1 MAHACRCH
9 RDRETTPGCSRTSSP
24 TTRLET
30 RPAASASATRRSTSS
45 AAGRRPTTAT
55 ATTSPAATSS
65 HALGSS
71 LRLRAPG
78 VASYYDAGLNY
89 RTGPSSFRAWGAGG
103 CRHNGGCGG
112 GGLPYRR
119 GLAPS
124 GPSLRWRFVGRAGAW
139 GERGGGA
146 GRIIVLD
153 DPGGAFAVRWVLA
166 LLGWA
171 DANVFGA
178 RGAVARGVC
187 SAWDGGRW
195 ALRRMGEL
203 DQPQA

>member
-1 MAHACRCH
+1 MM
-9 RDRETTPGCSRTSSP
+9 RD
-24 TTRLET
+24 LII
-30 RPAASASATRRSTSS
+30 
-45 AAGRRPTTAT
+45 
-55 ATTSPAATSS
+55 
-65 HALGSS
+65 ALGLAPSG
-71 LRLRAPG
+71 PG
-78 VASYYDAGLNY
+78 VRGAVDT
-89 RTGPSSFRAWGAGG
+89 TGGA
-103 CRHNGGCGG
+103 GG

-171 DANVFGA
+171 DANVFGGRGGCCA
-178 RGAVARGVC
+178 RRVFCLGWGEVGASADGRARSLAGFSITQVWK
-187 SAWDGGRW
+187 APAAMAF
-195 ALRRMGEL
+195 ALRPPPRSTGGKLSPISLLPWPMCRSVL
-203 DQPQA
+203 PRPSCLWSL